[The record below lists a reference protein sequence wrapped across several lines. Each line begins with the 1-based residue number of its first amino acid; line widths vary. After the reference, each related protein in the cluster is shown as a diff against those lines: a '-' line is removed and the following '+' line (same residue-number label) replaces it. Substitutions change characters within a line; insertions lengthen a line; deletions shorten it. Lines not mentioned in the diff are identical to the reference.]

1 MVKNGIVSQ
10 ATISK
15 WGNSQG
21 IRLPKN
27 ILEKLHLK
35 ENDKVEISVKGEE
48 IIIQKTRKYN
58 NLQERLEAFYG
69 KPILEIDKI
78 EEEKEVDWGAPE
90 GDEIW

>member
-27 ILEKLHLK
+27 ILEKLHLR

-48 IIIQKTRKYN
+48 IIIQKTKKYN
-58 NLQERLEAFYG
+58 NLEERLEAFYG
-69 KPILEIDKI
+69 RPISEIGKI
-78 EEEKEVDWGAPE
+78 EDEKEVDWGAPE